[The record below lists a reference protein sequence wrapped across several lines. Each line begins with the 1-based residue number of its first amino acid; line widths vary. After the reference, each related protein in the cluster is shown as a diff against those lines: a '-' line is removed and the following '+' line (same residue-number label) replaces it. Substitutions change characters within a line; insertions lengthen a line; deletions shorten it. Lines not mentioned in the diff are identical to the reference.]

1 MEILP
6 INKEI
11 KRRNK
16 LSKEQ
21 RYVNERKELIDKLNM
36 IIGIDEKQNSVF
48 LYEIENE
55 IIKEKIRENIPEIQ
69 KYFKCGTWN
78 YFKNTENRN
87 EIGLLKSVY
96 NNSGYIITNKK
107 RVITV
112 DNIKKQCTE
121 LYFIKN
127 NK

>member
-21 RYVNERKELIDKLNM
+21 RYVKERQELIDKLNM

-48 LYEIENE
+48 LYDLEKET
-55 IIKEKIRENIPEIQ
+55 IKEKVREEIPEIQ

-78 YFKNTENRN
+78 YFKNTVNRN

-96 NNSGYIITNKK
+96 NNSGYIITSKKKLITLDNK
-107 RVITV
+107 R
-112 DNIKKQCTE
+112 KQCTE
-121 LYFIKN
+121 LYFFK
-127 NK
+127 K